1 MVRRHLPSPVPQMS
15 PRCPVSYD
23 AKMSRFLSE
32 VRPNRNTTHTKFIR
46 FFLAIFILADSPEEM
61 LKSLCSP
68 KRATTTPNFWDRV
81 FQSKTSLPKEELIR
95 DLCQHGTTEI
105 VHHFEEVDELL
116 LHHFPKE
123 ISCLVRV
130 YLEWIL
136 TLQHFQDFFAHLIQS
151 YKNFPYVSR
160 EQVERVWPGDSIPFY
175 SVLEE
180 WFRTYK
186 YAKENSSVIEMNNE
200 PHFDS
205 AAGGHLDFSY
215 QHPITDHGF
224 WIGIAGQE
232 NKKAMYIN
240 NLRCLYAGSETLF
253 HFLSFGMGGFI
264 LSWTNPF
271 TNGLHSWGFLFWKQ
285 GTLFI

>member
-1 MVRRHLPSPVPQMS
+1 
-15 PRCPVSYD
+15 
-23 AKMSRFLSE
+23 
-32 VRPNRNTTHTKFIR
+32 
-46 FFLAIFILADSPEEM
+46 M

-95 DLCQHGTTEI
+95 DLCQHGTNEI

-186 YAKENSSVIEMNNE
+186 YAKENSSVIGMNNE

-205 AAGGHLDFSY
+205 SWRSSGLFISTPNHGSRILDRDGWTRKQKGHVHKQPAMFVCRKRDPLSFSLLWNGRFHSELDESIYEWIALVGIPFLETGDIIHLNKSWDW
-215 QHPITDHGF
+215 HFHDWITGLPS
-224 WIGIAGQE
+224 
-232 NKKAMYIN
+232 KKADAMQNSWDASEY
-240 NLRCLYAGSETLF
+240 LYKKF
-253 HFLSFGMGGFI
+253 FLIQGYR
-264 LSWTNPF
+264 
-271 TNGLHSWGFLFWKQ
+271 NGASAQ
-285 GTLFI
+285 GTDRKLL